1 MPATAAAVAPTATTE
16 DTAAAVAAR
25 AGGVFHVAQ
34 AVVDD
39 GADEKRA
46 CDDEVVGVAVHGL
59 LRPVCDGFKA

>member
-1 MPATAAAVAPTATTE
+1 MPAAATAVSTAAAE
-16 DTAAAVAAR
+16 DAAAAVAAR

-39 GADEKRA
+39 GADEKHA